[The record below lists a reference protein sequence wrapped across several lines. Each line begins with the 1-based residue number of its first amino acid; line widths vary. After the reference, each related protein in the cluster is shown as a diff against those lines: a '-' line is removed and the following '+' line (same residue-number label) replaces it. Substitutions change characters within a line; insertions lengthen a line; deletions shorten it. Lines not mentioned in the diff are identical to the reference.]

1 MAAVSTARKPRTP
14 AIVFPPDLAQQIERI
29 AEAEDRSFGSA
40 VRQLCRRALE
50 SQQEAEPVQAR

>member
-1 MAAVSTARKPRTP
+1 MSAVSSTRKSRTP

-29 AEAEDRSFGSA
+29 AEVEDRSFGSA

-50 SQQEAEPVQAR
+50 SEQEPISQER